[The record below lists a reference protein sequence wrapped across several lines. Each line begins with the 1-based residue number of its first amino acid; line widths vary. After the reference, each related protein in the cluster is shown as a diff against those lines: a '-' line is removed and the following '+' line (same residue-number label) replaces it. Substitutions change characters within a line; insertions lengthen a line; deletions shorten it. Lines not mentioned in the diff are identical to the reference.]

1 MTRTTIVVSIPVLR
15 WAAQRARLRDE
26 DLAVRFPKWLLWLD
40 GEAQPTL
47 RQLEDFAR
55 FTHTAIG
62 YFFLPDPPEPV
73 LPIPDFRTVRDQ
85 LLTEPS
91 SNLLDT
97 IYLCQQR
104 QDWYRD
110 YARVQGLPPLPFIR
124 SARREQPASEVAA
137 AIRETLALFAA
148 DRQAA
153 RTWEDALRQL
163 IRAAEDVGILIMVTS
178 VVGSNNHRTLDVGE
192 FRGFVLADNLAPL
205 IFLNGSDSKSAQMFT
220 LGHELAHLWL
230 GESGVSDIQA
240 GKVPA
245 QQTERW
251 CNRVAAELLMPMEDL
266 RAAYQTDTA
275 IPDEIQRLARIFKV
289 STLVALRRLFDA
301 GYINEA
307 TLWQQYRQEEARL
320 RKLTKRK
327 DQSGGDFYRSLGAR
341 ASKRFSRAVVS
352 SALEGMTSFS
362 EANRL
367 LGVRKSA
374 TFSKLAHELGVV
386 A

>member
-1 MTRTTIVVSIPVLR
+1 MTNSTIAASIPVLR
-15 WAAQRARLRDE
+15 WAAQRERLHDN
-26 DLAVRFPKWLLWLD
+26 DLTQRFPKWPLWLSGD
-40 GEAQPTL
+40 AQPTL
-47 RQLEDFAR
+47 RQLESFAR
-55 FTHTAIG
+55 VTHTAIG
-62 YFFLPDPPEPV
+62 YFFLPEPPEPA
-73 LPIPDFRTVRDQ
+73 LPVPDFRTVRDQ

-110 YARVQGLPPLPFIR
+110 YARIQGLSPLPFIG
-124 SARREQPASEVAA
+124 SARSDQPAEAVAG
-137 AIRETLALFAA
+137 AIRDALALSKVEH
-148 DRQAA
+148 QAA
-153 RTWEDALRQL
+153 RSWEDALRQL
-163 IRAAEDVGILIMVTS
+163 IRAAEDIGILIMATS
-178 VVGSNNHRTLDVGE
+178 VVGSNNHRVLDVGE
-192 FRGFVLADNLAPL
+192 FRGFVLADDLAPL
-205 IFLNGSDSKSAQMFT
+205 IFLNGADSKSAQMFT

-230 GESGVSDIQA
+230 GASGVSDTQA
-240 GKVPA
+240 GKVPG

-251 CNRVAAELLMPMEDL
+251 CNRVAAELLMPMQDL
-266 RAAYQTDTA
+266 QSAYQADAPIT
-275 IPDEIQRLARIFKV
+275 DEIQHLARRFKV

-301 GYINEA
+301 GFINEA
-307 TLWQQYRQEEARL
+307 TLWQEYREEENRL
-320 RKLTKRK
+320 RKLKQHK

-367 LGVRKSA
+367 LGVRKVA
-374 TFSKLAHELGVV
+374 TFNRLAHELGVT